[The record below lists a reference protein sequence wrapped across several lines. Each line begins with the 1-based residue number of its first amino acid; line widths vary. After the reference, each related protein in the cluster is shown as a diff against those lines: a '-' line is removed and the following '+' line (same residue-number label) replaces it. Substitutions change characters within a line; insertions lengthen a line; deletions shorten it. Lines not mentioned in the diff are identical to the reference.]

1 MDSVKEVT
9 HQDLLEA
16 LAKRIGAL
24 ILDNEMLRKVVE
36 QQDQRIQ
43 ELESALSK
51 VANSLSPSDD

>member
-1 MDSVKEVT
+1 MDSVKDVT

-24 ILDNEMLRKVVE
+24 VLDNEMLRKVVD

-51 VANSLSPSDD
+51 VANSLSPSHD

>member
-1 MDSVKEVT
+1 MDSVKDVT

-24 ILDNEMLRKVVE
+24 VLDNEMLRKVID

-51 VANSLSPSDD
+51 VANSLSPSHD

>member
-24 ILDNEMLRKVVE
+24 VLDNEMLRKVVE